1 MIEALPHIASIAF
14 GFLAKLIALKSED
27 AKNREQLMLNALA
40 AQQGAYTE
48 ARSYDTPSA
57 RANRRMLIWFIM
69 VAVMASV
76 LGYAVLDVPIYVE
89 QVVKEPSYL
98 FGLLGGGERIEWVK
112 IEGIPTFQEIFQW
125 GTMIF
130 EMLFGA
136 QLARRS

>member
-1 MIEALPHIASIAF
+1 MLEALPHLLSIAL
-14 GFLAKLIALKSED
+14 GFFAKLIALKTED

-40 AQQGAYTE
+40 AQQGAYAD
-48 ARSYDTPSA
+48 ARSYDTPAA
-57 RANRRMLIWFIM
+57 RANRRLLIWFIM

-76 LGYAVLDVPIYVE
+76 LGYAVLDVPVYVE
-89 QVVKEPSYL
+89 QVTQEPSYF
-98 FGLLGGGERIEWVK
+98 FGLIGGGERVEWVK
-112 IEGIPTFQEIFQW
+112 IEGIPTFEEIFRW

>member
-1 MIEALPHIASIAF
+1 MIEALPHLASIAL
-14 GFLAKLIALKSED
+14 GFFAKLMAIKSED

-40 AQQGAYTE
+40 VQSGAYVE

-57 RANRRMLIWFIM
+57 KFNRRLLIWFIM
-69 VAVMASV
+69 VAVMVSV
-76 LGYAVLDVPIYVE
+76 MGYAVLGVPVYVE
-89 QVVKEPSYL
+89 QVIQEPSYL
-98 FGLLGGGERIEWVK
+98 FGLIGGGERVEWVK
-112 IEGIPTFQEIFQW
+112 IEGIPTFQEIFRW